1 MLSCLGKSE
10 KGAEMSLSRK
20 LLIAAACVFIVVP
33 TVFFV
38 WNGIIGSLL
47 RYRQTKVHENAGD
60 EYMAKKS
67 YQDAMTAYFHARD
80 IDQGSAR
87 ILEKITQ
94 AKLHLSAERLDL
106 LSRMNPGEI
115 RYEIGLMLKSAPWR
129 AAVYTTALGNT
140 LLLEG
145 KISDAIQQ
153 FKEALKADPKYP
165 FPLLGLGK
173 AYALNP
179 ATQNE
184 AVDSYKSFVSA
195 VPDNFDGQH
204 ELGQLYLASRKPED
218 AATHLSKACGIR
230 EDYRCRIGL
239 ATAYNSL
246 QKFQEAL
253 EELGKAARLKP
264 DAEEPNEILVDVL
277 MGAGSFDKAENILKA
292 ILASNKGGASHA
304 YKLGIALSRQ
314 GKHEEALQFF
324 DQLLSQMPGDF
335 MTLFEKAGTLEKMGK
350 KEEALNLYQAILNS
364 KVPDNQALAQTLGMI
379 QEEARK
385 RLGKQ

>member
-1 MLSCLGKSE
+1 
-10 KGAEMSLSRK
+10 
-20 LLIAAACVFIVVP
+20 F
-33 TVFFV
+33 
-38 WNGIIGSLL
+38 
-47 RYRQTKVHENAGD
+47 
-60 EYMAKKS
+60 
-67 YQDAMTAYFHARD
+67 
-80 IDQGSAR
+80 
-87 ILEKITQ
+87 
-94 AKLHLSAERLDL
+94 
-106 LSRMNPGEI
+106 
-115 RYEIGLMLKSAPWR
+115 
-129 AAVYTTALGNT
+129 
-140 LLLEG
+140 
-145 KISDAIQQ
+145 
-153 FKEALKADPKYP
+153 
-165 FPLLGLGK
+165 
-173 AYALNP
+173 
-179 ATQNE
+179 
-184 AVDSYKSFVSA
+184 
-195 VPDNFDGQH
+195 
-204 ELGQLYLASRKPED
+204 
-218 AATHLSKACGIR
+218 
-230 EDYRCRIGL
+230 
-239 ATAYNSL
+239 YNSL